1 VGAAWANWAQGGGAP
16 GAAGPAGVGPRRGRE
31 RKRGERKR
39 EKKERKDLL
48 LIFEIRSFYMNAFA
62 LSKQSKEMQ
71 GSAWCIKQHKVFR
84 VFSLHGNSKPNP
96 ARTFGKGQGLAR
108 EKEKEKVTPEFWRVK
123 KRKKNSTAKFGALQ
137 PRSDNTP
144 PPCTFHIRDLGK

>member
-1 VGAAWANWAQGGGAP
+1 MRENEREGERIWGKRGGGGAVGPAKAQEGAP
-16 GAAGPAGVGPRRGRE
+16 GAAGPAGVGPRRGRG
-31 RKRGERKR
+31 RKRKRREKER

-84 VFSLHGNSKPNP
+84 VFL
-96 ARTFGKGQGLAR
+96 TR
-108 EKEKEKVTPEFWRVK
+108 EIQTESR
-123 KRKKNSTAKFGALQ
+123 
-137 PRSDNTP
+137 
-144 PPCTFHIRDLGK
+144 

>member
-1 VGAAWANWAQGGGAP
+1 MGQLGPKGGAP

-39 EKKERKDLL
+39 EKKERKDLR

-71 GSAWCIKQHKVFR
+71 DSAWCIKQPKVLR
-84 VFSLHGNSKPNP
+84 VFHYTGIPNRIP
-96 ARTFGKGQGLAR
+96 LKLWKRSRFSEGK
-108 EKEKEKVTPEFWRVK
+108 KKK
-123 KRKKNSTAKFGALQ
+123 KR
-137 PRSDNTP
+137 
-144 PPCTFHIRDLGK
+144 

>member
-1 VGAAWANWAQGGGAP
+1 MRENEREGERIGGKRGGGGAAGPAKAQEGAP

-39 EKKERKDLL
+39 EKERKDLL

-84 VFSLHGNSKPNP
+84 VFL
-96 ARTFGKGQGLAR
+96 TR
-108 EKEKEKVTPEFWRVK
+108 EIQTESR
-123 KRKKNSTAKFGALQ
+123 
-137 PRSDNTP
+137 
-144 PPCTFHIRDLGK
+144 